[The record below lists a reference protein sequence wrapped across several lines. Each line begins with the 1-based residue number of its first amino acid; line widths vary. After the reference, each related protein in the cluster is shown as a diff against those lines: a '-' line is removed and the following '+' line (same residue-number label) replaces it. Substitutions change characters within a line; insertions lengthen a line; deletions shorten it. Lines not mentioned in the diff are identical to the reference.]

1 MVDMRNL
8 RLIAIEKENGT
19 AWVQAGATL
28 GEFYYKIV
36 EKSKTLA
43 SPVSMGSTVGVGGHF
58 SGGGFGMILCKY
70 GLAIDNIID
79 ARLIN
84 VHGEILDRE
93 LMGKDLFW
101 AIRGG
106 GATSFGVI
114 LAWKVKLVYVPEIV
128 VIFNVVRM
136 LEQNA
141 TKLVYR

>member
-1 MVDMRNL
+1 MVSL
-8 RLIAIEKENGT
+8 RLIAIDKENGT
-19 AWVQAGATL
+19 AWVQVGATL

-36 EKSKTLA
+36 KNSKTLA
-43 SPVSMGSTVGVGGHF
+43 FLVGMGSTVGVGEYF
-58 SGGGFGMILCKY
+58 SGGGFGMISRKY

-93 LMGKDLFW
+93 LMGEDLFW
-101 AIRGG
+101 AIGGG

-114 LAWKVKLVYVPEIV
+114 LAWKVKLVYFPEIV

-141 TKLVYR
+141 TKLVYRW